1 MALSG
6 VLSSWLILARNSD
19 LARLA
24 IADLLFYVET
34 GVVAGRFVRT
44 MHHPGMLTRETPAG
58 LVVGAVD
65 DDGFA
70 ARAGLRPGDRVLAM
84 NGTPIFTIPEL
95 WVLMRRHALGDKLAV
110 EFVRDGERL
119 TGSGAL

>member
-1 MALSG
+1 MG
-6 VLSSWLILARNSD
+6 WGQ
-19 LARLA
+19 A

-44 MHHPGMLTRETPAG
+44 MHHPGMLPRETPAG